1 MLKELSQHEI
11 SQVCGAG
18 MVEEYYPPA
27 LPGYEI
33 VGWSKELIGY
43 DSWIEYPSIFTQRE
57 VIVPIYEILPIY
69 APIVTVIYY

>member
-43 DSWIEYPSIFTQRE
+43 DSWIEYPSIFT
-57 VIVPIYEILPIY
+57 
-69 APIVTVIYY
+69 